1 MKKRD
6 ILHLISIL
14 AIAVVMSC
22 AGVDE
27 SNHQST
33 VINVV
38 AGYQE
43 NDPDT
48 KTLFADGGAVLW
60 TAGDVIKVLADD
72 VCMTSSECTDDAM
85 SYDFTVNGWPADK
98 EPLYAIVEITVLA
111 MMTVYICGWMMPRKS
126 VVRIVCMPMWQ

>member
-1 MKKRD
+1 MEKHD
-6 ILHLISIL
+6 ILHLISFL
-14 AIAVVMSC
+14 ALSVVMSC

-85 SYDFTVNGWPADK
+85 SYDFMVNAWPADK
-98 EPLYAIVEITVLA
+98 EPLYAT
-111 MMTVYICGWMMPRKS
+111 MTVYICGWMMPRKS